1 MSVATHRC
9 LQHGRHQGID
19 LGGRVQLDHSGRRV
33 VPDLHVHPGEDRG
46 TISIG
51 EYDDDDRCLET
62 DPVGHYHGYRFRTKG
77 PVQVTEQI
85 NGLFLNG
92 PEQRLS
98 IGRATYRP
106 HVQASVDGVRS
117 TRGLYHPSVSDDH
130 DGSQLPVGRE
140 VTLHRRVRGPLTC
153 QGLVTIEVQ
162 LPDTGIAPDLL
173 VGVRRVDRVQTIDG
187 RAADRGEPIR
197 SGKADRY
204 IGGKG
209 VQGGTSEPV
218 QATSPRW
225 EAVGAGGQVGGFVGF
240 TLPP

>member
-1 MSVATHRC
+1 MGSEMCIR
-9 LQHGRHQGID
+9 
-19 LGGRVQLDHSGRRV
+19 
-33 VPDLHVHPGEDRG
+33 DR
-46 TISIG
+46 
-51 EYDDDDRCLET
+51 
-62 DPVGHYHGYRFRTKG
+62 
-77 PVQVTEQI
+77 
-85 NGLFLNG
+85 
-92 PEQRLS
+92 
-98 IGRATYRP
+98 
-106 HVQASVDGVRS
+106 
-117 TRGLYHPSVSDDH
+117 
-130 DGSQLPVGRE
+130 
-140 VTLHRRVRGPLTC
+140 TC

-173 VGVRRVDRVQTIDG
+173 VGVRRVDCVQTIDG